1 MNEAIHQYIVDLF
14 APEDDVLQAI
24 RAAHAENDL
33 PQINIDAHEG
43 RLLQLLMHAIGA
55 RTAVE
60 IGTLAGYSGT
70 WIARALPPD
79 GVLYTIE
86 ASAKHAAIARHHFE
100 RAGVADRVE
109 LIEGAALDVLPKLSA
124 RAPFDFIFID
134 ADKPAYPDYLAWAV
148 EHLRPGGMLTAHN
161 TTSSSGGSILDNPE
175 SDNARAIQ
183 AFNRLLAM
191 QPGFHSGIIA
201 AGRGLA
207 VGIKHGG

>member
-1 MNEAIHQYIVDLF
+1 MNDALHSYITDLF
-14 APEDDVLQAI
+14 APEDDALQAI
-24 RAAHAENDL
+24 RASHAENNM

-43 RLLQLLMHAIGA
+43 RLLQLLIHAIGA

-70 WIARALPPD
+70 WIARALPAD
-79 GVLYTIE
+79 GMLYTLE
-86 ASAKHAAIARHHFE
+86 ASAKHAAVAQQNFE
-100 RAGVADRVE
+100 MAGVADRVRI
-109 LIEGAALDVLPKLSA
+109 IEGAALDMLPKLNA

-161 TTSSSGGSILDNPE
+161 TTSSGGGSILDNPE
-175 SDNARAIQ
+175 ADNSRAIQ
-183 AFNRLLAM
+183 AFNRLLAI

-207 VGIKHGG
+207 VGIKQAG